1 MEENITVEEA
11 IELLF
16 NRESIQAAI
25 RAEEEADCDVSA
37 GLDWGE
43 LCHGDTDRWQDSRNN
58 KAFAAFMKNPA
69 LLHRMTVLRVS
80 LNREIRQMLQ
90 EWNLGVGEKKA
101 IATARTRILS
111 RLQLP
116 QQKAIPVLETILM
129 RDDLYSNEFIDDSQ
143 VLQELLSVL
152 CDREDWEAIATVAG
166 NAVREGILVNVG
178 TPRFQGGCENSSLY

>member
-37 GLDWGE
+37 GMDWG
-43 LCHGDTDRWQDSRNN
+43 NN
-58 KAFAAFMKNPA
+58 KAFVAFMKNPA

-80 LNREIRQMLQ
+80 LNQEIRQMLQ
-90 EWNLGVGEKKA
+90 GWNLGVGEEKA
-101 IATARTRILS
+101 MSDDKPYGYATARTCLFS

-116 QQKAIPVLETILM
+116 QQQAIPALETILM
-129 RDDLYSNEFIDDSQ
+129 RDDLYSEEFISDRK
-143 VLQELLSVL
+143 VLQELLSLL
-152 CDREDWEAIATVAG
+152 CDRKDWEEIATVAG
-166 NAVREGILVNVG
+166 NTVREGILINVG
-178 TPRFQGGCENSSLY
+178 TSQFQDG

>member
-25 RAEEEADCDVSA
+25 LAEDEADCNVNA
-37 GLDWGE
+37 GLDWGN
-43 LCHGDTDRWQDSRNN
+43 DQV
-58 KAFAAFMKNPA
+58 FAAFMENPA
-69 LLHRMTVLRVS
+69 LLHRMTLPRLS

-90 EWNLGVGEKKA
+90 MWNLGVGEQKA
-101 IATARTRILS
+101 IETACTRLFS
-111 RLQLP
+111 RLQFP
-116 QQKAIPVLETILM
+116 QQKAIPVLKTILM
-129 RDDLYSNEFIDDSQ
+129 RDDLYSEELIGNSQ

-152 CDREDWEAIATVAG
+152 YDGEDWDAIATVAG

-178 TPRFQGGCENSSLY
+178 TPRF

>member
-37 GLDWGE
+37 GLNWG
-43 LCHGDTDRWQDSRNN
+43 NN

-90 EWNLGVGEKKA
+90 EWNLGVGEEKA

-111 RLQLP
+111 QLQLP

-178 TPRFQGGCENSSLY
+178 TPRFQGG

>member
-25 RAEEEADCDVSA
+25 LAEDEADCNVTA
-37 GLDWGE
+37 GLDWGN
-43 LCHGDTDRWQDSRNN
+43 DQV
-58 KAFAAFMKNPA
+58 FAAFMENPA
-69 LLHRMTVLRVS
+69 LLHRMTLLRLS

-90 EWNLGVGEKKA
+90 MWNLGVGEQKA
-101 IATARTRILS
+101 IETACTRLFS
-111 RLQLP
+111 RLQFP

-129 RDDLYSNEFIDDSQ
+129 RDDLYSEELIGNSQ

-152 CDREDWEAIATVAG
+152 CDGEDWDAIATVAG

-178 TPRFQGGCENSSLY
+178 TPRF